1 MEQPASNPAKRDAG
15 LLPPGET
22 FAVWQLAKLLWC
34 HRNHLVHLIEEGEL
48 VAFDLRGKGST
59 RSTLR
64 VPRGSIVS
72 FLEKRQVIAIAE
84 KKHSR
89 KN

>member
-48 VAFDLRGKGST
+48 VALICAAKAALDRHCVCHADRL
-59 RSTLR
+59 
-64 VPRGSIVS
+64 
-72 FLEKRQVIAIAE
+72 FLFWKSGR
-84 KKHSR
+84 
-89 KN
+89 